1 MFFGSCC
8 QMPSVGFI
16 VFVYGVANFLAFI
29 GETTYSLASIA
40 ETPEA
45 DHYPEYLRAVVNG
58 VVRVMTMSMC
68 AWWIMSANQART
80 RGMKIAFAWI
90 LLRAVGNVMYAYGSV
105 LYETVIVPENL
116 MSFLGIGSPFS
127 HSTRIASATVWLLG
141 EAFVLSRM
149 HVFYSL
155 ITAPE
160 HWQDRVKEQM
170 PPADEAPALAK

>member
-105 LYETVIVPENL
+105 LYETVIV
-116 MSFLGIGSPFS
+116 FS

-170 PPADEAPALAK
+170 PPADEAPAIAK